1 MTEQP
6 FEIRIEPGSDKF
18 DRNDSNWMEQVDSL
32 YSDLRQEVGKVSMK
46 VQPVEGH
53 KGGVDPASI
62 ILALG
67 SAGAITA
74 AVQMFQAW
82 LSRDRT
88 RSLTLSVSKG
98 GEEQTI
104 TVSGKGMNEAVITEL
119 MEAGLSNTG

>member
-1 MTEQP
+1 MTEKP
-6 FEIRIEPGSDKF
+6 FELRIEPGSDKF

-46 VQPVEGH
+46 VQPVE
-53 KGGVDPASI
+53 GGVDPASI